1 MHSLKIIPIQNKPL
15 APGPPLPPPPPPG
28 SPSMAYTDTEP
39 LAEIPPGM
47 GGNGD
52 PRAWGAHREGGM
64 LPILPTNAHPSSL
77 SCPQGGLGD
86 GGRDPGD
93 PWDLWG
99 SEAGDPQNLSRRR
112 PGRVGERNSQR
123 MWRGMISAPLPSP
136 GTPRSSAHPKTCK
149 FPGKDPSRWIPA
161 KGGRSSSTIQGASS
175 SFPPLGGERNRSQRN
190 LGGLEGAAHTPAQAG
205 KGKCQQ
211 GGHGGGDG
219 SIQDTPGESEGNSD
233 REQRGRAGVG
243 GRLISASSSKEK

>member
-15 APGPPLPPPPPPG
+15 APGLPLPPPSPPG

-52 PRAWGAHREGGM
+52 PQARGAQREGGM
-64 LPILPTNAHPSSL
+64 LPILPTNTHPSLL
-77 SCPQGGLGD
+77 SRPQGGLGD

-112 PGRVGERNSQR
+112 PRRVGERNSQR
-123 MWRGMISAPLPSP
+123 TWWGMISAPLPSP
-136 GTPRSSAHPKTCK
+136 GPKRSFAPPKLAI
-149 FPGKDPSRWIPA
+149 SQ
-161 KGGRSSSTIQGASS
+161 GRTH
-175 SFPPLGGERNRSQRN
+175 LGGSLQR
-190 LGGLEGAAHTPAQAG
+190 GEGAAPQSRR
-205 KGKCQQ
+205 CQQ
-211 GGHGGGDG
+211 LLP
-219 SIQDTPGESEGNSD
+219 SLE
-233 REQRGRAGVG
+233 
-243 GRLISASSSKEK
+243 